1 VVSHEI
7 LVRFAR
13 PIDPDDA
20 VVALAAHGLAAV
32 VEPKRSEIEIGCRAG
47 HEESVLNEASHAL
60 DEWLNVRGL
69 PFVPVRTGARTLIV
83 RPPAD

>member
-1 VVSHEI
+1 MVSHEI

-13 PIDPDDA
+13 PVDHDDA
-20 VVALAAHGLAAV
+20 LVALAAHGLAAV
-32 VEPKRSEIEIGCRAG
+32 AEPRRSEIEISCRAG
-47 HEESVLNEASHAL
+47 HEESVLNEAWHAL
-60 DEWLNVRGL
+60 EEWLHVRGL

>member
-1 VVSHEI
+1 VVSHEV

-20 VVALAAHGLAAV
+20 LVALTAHGLAAV
-32 VEPKRSEIEIGCRAG
+32 AEPERSEIEIGCRAG
-47 HEESVLNEASHAL
+47 HEESVLNEASHVL
-60 DEWLNVRGL
+60 EEWLHVRGL
-69 PFVPVRTGARTLIV
+69 PFVPVRTGARTLFV